1 MLCNRHSCSLVASY
15 CFILPLGYASG
26 MELLF
31 VAGTLF
37 IAVILVMVLLQAVL
51 TDAPFVFEEMITL
64 AGMALVCFIP
74 TGFFMRGILS
84 NS

>member
-1 MLCNRHSCSLVASY
+1 
-15 CFILPLGYASG
+15 
-26 MELLF
+26 
-31 VAGTLF
+31 
-37 IAVILVMVLLQAVL
+37 MVLLQAVL

-74 TGFFMRGILS
+74 TGFFMHGILS